1 MMDGS
6 LQLSGRDEQEQ
17 AIVIPRQS
25 MIYSYYM
32 STIVDN
38 YDIVQ
43 INMACIMT
51 KETKIITWTC
61 HS

>member
-43 INMACIMT
+43 VNMACIMT
-51 KETKIITWTC
+51 KETKIITWTR